1 MKFFWGLLA
10 IIFIKPIIWIVK
22 FFCMIIS
29 FAVQLLFYKIVFKIL
44 DWLFKLI

>member
-10 IIFIKPIIWIVK
+10 IIFIKPIIGIMK
-22 FFCMIIS
+22 FLWMIIS
-29 FAVQLLFYKIVFKIL
+29 FAFQLLLFKILFKIL

>member
-10 IIFIKPIIWIVK
+10 IIFIKPIFGIMK
-22 FFCMIIS
+22 FLWMIIY
-29 FAVQLLFYKIVFKIL
+29 FAIQLLFYKLLFKLL

>member
-10 IIFIKPIIWIVK
+10 IIFIKPIFGIMK
-22 FFCMIIS
+22 FLWMIIY
-29 FAVQLLFYKIVFKIL
+29 FAIQLLLYKIVFKIL